1 MKKYYQFLKLFVEG
15 CMVYW
20 HDLVFY
26 FKNSNIRYQN
36 ETEAKLLSTLI
47 ASYHIIEKGLSMPNR
62 RLGFGQDVLL
72 GLVQKINSYI
82 PIYGDSNEQLL
93 YAVSIIKEYDI
104 LHKQNKFVLGSNVQ
118 SAIDSVLAYFD
129 VRPAKQIENT
139 RETFFSKTKSS
150 FDVFSSSRHSTRH
163 FSGPVPLEKVLEAM
177 SLAQNAPSACN
188 KQPMKSY
195 IVTDKFKLK
204 QIIGLQQ
211 GNRGFGH
218 LIDKIIVVTTRF
230 SGCVK
235 YSDRFYPFVDA
246 GIYAMN
252 VLYSLHFYEIGAI
265 PLVWLSTHQRDEEL
279 RGLIGAASDEMPCLL
294 VGIGEVSEKLV
305 SPLSP
310 RKSLTDVVFI
320 VQ

>member
-1 MKKYYQFLKLFVEG
+1 MWKIYPFLKLFVDG
-15 CMVYW
+15 CFVYW
-20 HDLVFY
+20 RDLVFY
-26 FKNSNIRYQN
+26 FRNSNVRYQN

-72 GLVQKINSYI
+72 GLVQKIKSYMAG
-82 PIYGDSNEQLL
+82 YGASNEQLL

-104 LHKQNKFVLGSNVQ
+104 LHKENKFVLDTTVQ
-118 SAIDSVLAYFD
+118 SAIDSVLIEFD
-129 VRPAKQIENT
+129 VHPARQIETT
-139 RETFFSKTKSS
+139 REVFFSKTRSS

-163 FSGPVPLEKVLEAM
+163 FSGSIPIEKVLKAM

-195 IVTDKFKLK
+195 IVKDKLK
-204 QIIGLQQ
+204 LQKIIDLQQ

-230 SGCVK
+230 SGCVR

-279 RGLIGAASDEMPCLL
+279 RVLIGASSDEIPCLL
-294 VGIGEVSEKLV
+294 IGIGELSEKVV

-310 RKSLTDVVFI
+310 RKSLTDVVF
-320 VQ
+320 VV